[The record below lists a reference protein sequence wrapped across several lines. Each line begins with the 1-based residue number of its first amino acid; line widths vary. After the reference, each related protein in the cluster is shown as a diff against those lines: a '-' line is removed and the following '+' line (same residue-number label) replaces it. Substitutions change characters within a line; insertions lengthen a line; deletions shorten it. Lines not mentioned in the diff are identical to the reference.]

1 MLPYAATFDLMRS
14 NCPRIGYAAFSADL
28 NKPGDRR
35 RFAGYA
41 TRRGMAFEI
50 AKPGEKYDLLVLSQ
64 AADISEWLDYTRG
77 RVVYDLIDSY
87 LASPRTEFK
96 QLFRGPAKYVT
107 GQFKHLRLDYKGTV
121 QEMCR
126 RADAV
131 VCTTDE
137 QKRDISK
144 FCSNVHLTLDFHS
157 SVARQYKNDYGIGNP
172 IRIAW
177 EGLGVNV
184 LQLAVIK
191 DVLRQLSRDFA
202 ISLTLVTDLEHHLWL
217 NKIGRARSVDVAARI
232 VDNVIVH
239 PWTEETCARIL
250 SGCDFGVIP
259 LDMNDPFVS
268 GKPENKLLLMWRIG
282 LPVVCSATPAYVR
295 AMNAAGAPNLACA
308 TPDEWLAALRQLALS
323 EQARRAAG
331 QAGREHANRVWNEDA
346 VLACWDR
353 VLESV
358 GIAVH

>member
-1 MLPYAATFDLMRS
+1 MRDR
-14 NCPRIGYAAFSADL
+14 PRIGYVPFSADL
-28 NKPGDRR
+28 LRAGDRR

-41 TRRGMAFEI
+41 ARRRIPFEI
-50 AKPGEKYDLLVLSQ
+50 AKPGERYDLLVLSQ
-64 AADISEWLDYTRG
+64 AADISLWLDYNRG
-77 RVVYDLIDSY
+77 KVVYDLIDSY

-96 QLFRGPAKYVT
+96 QMFRGPAKYVT
-107 GQFKHLRLDYKGTV
+107 GQFAHLRMDYKGTV

-144 FCSNVHLTLDFHS
+144 YCSNVHLALDFHS
-157 SVARQYKNDYGIGNP
+157 SVARQHKEDYSIGSP

-184 LQLAVIK
+184 QQLSVIA
-191 DVLRQLSRDFA
+191 DVLRQLSKEFPL
-202 ISLTLVTDLEHHLWL
+202 SLTLVTDLEHHLWL
-217 NKIGRARSVDVAARI
+217 NKIGRVRSIDVAARI
-232 VDNVIVH
+232 ADNVVIH
-239 PWTEETCARIL
+239 PWTEDTCARIL
-250 SGCDFGVIP
+250 SGCDIGVIP

-295 AMNAAGAPNLACA
+295 AMNAAGTPDLACA
-308 TPDEWLAALRQLALS
+308 NSDEWLSALRRLVSS
-323 EQARRAAG
+323 EQARRTAG
-331 QAGREHANRVWNEDA
+331 QAGRKHANSAWSEDA
-346 VLACWDR
+346 VLARWDG

-358 GIAVH
+358 GIPVN